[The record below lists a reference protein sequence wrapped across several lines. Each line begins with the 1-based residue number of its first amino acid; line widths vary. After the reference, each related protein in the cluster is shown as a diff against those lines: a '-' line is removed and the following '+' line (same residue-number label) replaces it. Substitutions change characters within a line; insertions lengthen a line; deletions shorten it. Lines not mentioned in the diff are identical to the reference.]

1 MKNLKME
8 KMGMNIY
15 GESELE
21 GITDLT
27 NFRYYIRDIELKDG
41 TFCDVIEVMNGARYN
56 EKSLKKGKSADH
68 LGTWFSTYSRD
79 ENGAC
84 WGLIEIDKQLNKDN
98 YNGGNL
104 YTKETILKKINSISK
119 KQFEDLE
126 EI

>member
-1 MKNLKME
+1 MEILKME

-15 GESELE
+15 RESELE

-27 NFRYYIRDIELKDG
+27 NFRYYVRDIELKDG
-41 TFCDVIEVMNGARYN
+41 TLCNVIEIMNGARYTA
-56 EKSLKKGKSADH
+56 KSLDQGKSADH

-79 ENGAC
+79 ENGTC
-84 WGLIEIDKQLNKDN
+84 RGLIEIDKQLNKDN
-98 YNGGNL
+98 YNGDNL

-126 EI
+126 EV